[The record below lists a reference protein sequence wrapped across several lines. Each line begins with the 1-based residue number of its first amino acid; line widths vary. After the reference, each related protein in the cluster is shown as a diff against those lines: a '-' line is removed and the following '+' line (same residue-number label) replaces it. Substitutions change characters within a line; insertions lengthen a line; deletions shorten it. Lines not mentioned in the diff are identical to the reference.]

1 MTRLGIIDRLQVGEV
16 LVMDGATGSELQ
28 RRGVDINKGS
38 VEGKLGV
45 WSAAANLDAPEVVQA
60 IHEDYLNAGA
70 EIIIS
75 NNFYTSRIMMNV
87 IGRQDHWEEY
97 TRRGGELACQARD
110 AINPDAYVAGGIA
123 PPEHKCNL
131 YDQFVDLP
139 PRYRTPS

>member
-1 MTRLGIIDRLQVGEV
+1 MTRLGIIDRLQAGEV

-28 RRGVDINKGS
+28 RRGVDVNKGS

-87 IGRQDHWEEY
+87 IGKQEHVDPSHRISFARQ
-97 TRRGGELACQARD
+97 RL
-110 AINPDAYVAGGIA
+110 
-123 PPEHKCNL
+123 
-131 YDQFVDLP
+131 DLLTDV
-139 PRYRTPS
+139 YSEGFGLQTTDGQQ